1 MPAESVP
8 LAGDFHDGSRAR
20 GACRRG
26 MRRAGGRPGPGAVL
40 ALAALCAL
48 AACKKSQQPPAEQA
62 PAPAAVVVAPVVQR
76 DVPVYQEWI
85 GTTAG
90 DINADIRP
98 NISGYL
104 LRRAYPEGGLVRQG
118 QLLFEIDPRQYQGQL
133 RQAAANLAQGQ
144 ATLAKAERDVARDR
158 PLAEQKALS
167 QLELDNA
174 VAAEQVARANVAAL
188 QAVVGQARLNLAWT
202 KVTSLV
208 GGIAGASAAQVGNLV
223 NPQTVL
229 TTVSRVDPLRVLFNV
244 SEQDYLRF
252 RGADPATGAPAPRI
266 GELELV
272 LADGSAFPHRGHVI
286 FTDRGVDV
294 KTGTIGVVGA
304 FPNPGNLLRPGQYG
318 RVRARTSIEKG
329 ALLVPQ
335 RAVNELQGGY
345 QVAVVG
351 PDNKADIRNVQ
362 AGQRVGALWV
372 IERGLRPGER
382 VVVEGFSR
390 VKAGATVAP
399 QEAPAVAEAAPG
411 PASAPAPGAAPA
423 APAAPPAPS
432 SSGK

>member
-1 MPAESVP
+1 
-8 LAGDFHDGSRAR
+8 
-20 GACRRG
+20 
-26 MRRAGGRPGPGAVL
+26 
-40 ALAALCAL
+40 
-48 AACKKSQQPPAEQA
+48 
-62 PAPAAVVVAPVVQR
+62 VVTPVVQR

-90 DINADIRP
+90 DVNAEIRP
-98 NISGYL
+98 NITGYL
-104 LRRAYPEGGLVRQG
+104 LRRDYPEGGFVRQG
-118 QLLFEIDPRQYQGQL
+118 QLLFEIDPRQFQAQL
-133 RQAAANLAQGQ
+133 EQAQANLGQGQ

-167 QLELDNA
+167 QQELDNA

-188 QAVVGQARLNLAWT
+188 RAAVDQARLNLAWT
-202 KVTSLV
+202 RVTSLV
-208 GGIAGASAAQVGNLV
+208 SGIAGAAIAQVGNLV
-223 NPQTVL
+223 SPQSVL
-229 TTVSRVDPLRVLFNV
+229 VTVSRVDPLRVLFNV

-252 RGADPATGAPAPRI
+252 RGAGEAGTAPRI

-272 LADGSAFPHRGHVI
+272 LADGTVFPHRGRVI

-304 FPNPGNLLRPGQYG
+304 FPNPGNVLRPGQYG
-318 RVRARTSIEKG
+318 KVRAETSVERG

-351 PDNKADIRNVQ
+351 PDDKADIRNVQ
-362 AGQRVGALWV
+362 AGQRVGSLWV
-372 IERGLRPGER
+372 IEQGLRPGER

-390 VKAGATVAP
+390 LKAGAPVKP
-399 QEAPAVAEAAPG
+399 REAPPLAAAAAAAPATG
-411 PASAPAPGAAPA
+411 APGAGQAPA
-423 APAAPPAPS
+423 
-432 SSGK
+432 GK